1 MTKKLT
7 KLLFGL
13 LIAAGWTNAFAQA
26 LPAESPVQ
34 RLKLE
39 LVDNVSIYNIDQQ
52 QNVYTNT
59 LRVDQPDGNNKLI
72 ASMLKEG
79 DNYIIFSRQGD
90 TESEPTDFGRIN
102 LNAVKT
108 APEVFFDGLNFYGD
122 GSYAPSSSIYI
133 TSDMLAELSPYW
145 STSESGQG
153 LVWQTNGC
161 AYIRATDG
169 LTFTVPDGYTDVVL
183 QIDILVGPDASP
195 GNFAFQV
202 NSDGWYIGSD
212 DTQTGYVA
220 TEVFP
225 GINSGDVISILGAD
239 ASQGQ
244 LAVSPDIAWIEVQ
257 IFPLSYTTTIEVTP
271 TISYKN
277 GEDWESASAL
287 GTATTYT
294 PNVEIDFTNLGNITD
309 QFSES
314 TADNSHPDSYS
325 YNAKL
330 DANVSWPE
338 SGGSGNFYANA
349 DFSNQSIT
357 GDGTWVMNGGDIY
370 QVDTQN
376 HLAAILDYWGAL
388 LFTMP
393 ETFTGS
399 QVTVTVTSCPGE
411 LGARDLYVNG
421 EPHTFTSGST
431 YTWTV
436 DIAANGIIEFRGPSD
451 TYSVGISS
459 IVISSSNRSSL
470 NAPQNSGMEKKNNLH
485 RGKQHQANEPKLYK
499 ERPTER
505 ISINQMN
512 IQDK

>member
-1 MTKKLT
+1 MKKKLA

-13 LIAAGWTNAFAQA
+13 LIAAGWTNAYAQA

-34 RLKLE
+34 RLKLA

-52 QNVYTNT
+52 QNEYTNT
-59 LRVDQPDGNNKLI
+59 LRVSHSDGNKLI
-72 ASMLKEG
+72 ASMLNEG

-90 TESEPTDFGRIN
+90 TENEPTDFARIN

-108 APEVFFDGLNFYGD
+108 VPEVFFDGLDFYGD
-122 GSYAPSSSIYI
+122 GSYAPSSGIYI
-133 TSDMLAELSPYW
+133 TNDMLAELSPYW
-145 STSESGQG
+145 GTSASGQG
-153 LVWQTNGC
+153 LTWQTNGC
-161 AYIRATDG
+161 AYIHATDG
-169 LTFTVPDGYTDVVL
+169 LTFTVPDGYSDVVL
-183 QIDILVGPDASP
+183 QIDILVGPDANP

-202 NSDGWYIGSD
+202 NNDGWFIGTD
-212 DTQTGYVA
+212 DAQTGYVA
-220 TEVFP
+220 SEVFP
-225 GINSGDVISILGAD
+225 GINSGDVISILGAN

-244 LAVSPDIAWIEVQ
+244 LTYSPDIAWIEVQ

-277 GEDWESASAL
+277 GEDWGSASAL

-330 DANVSWPE
+330 DVNVSWPE

-370 QVDTQN
+370 RVDTQN

-421 EPHTFTSGST
+421 VPHTFTSGST

-436 DIAANGIIEFRGPSD
+436 DIAANGIIEFRAPSN

-459 IVISSSNRSSL
+459 IVISSSRSSL
-470 NAPQNSGMEKKNNLH
+470 NAPQNSGMKMKNNLH
-485 RGKQHQANEPKLYK
+485 PGKKHQVNEPKLYQ
-499 ERPTER
+499 ERATER
-505 ISINQMN
+505 IGINKMN